1 MADNGGG
8 FDLLLDHDAEADIRQ
23 LFLYN
28 MKTASFC
35 PKQQFIDVVIQLNV
49 TLLWHG
55 VISIYR

>member
-35 PKQQFIDVVIQLNV
+35 LKQQFIDVGI
-49 TLLWHG
+49 
-55 VISIYR
+55 